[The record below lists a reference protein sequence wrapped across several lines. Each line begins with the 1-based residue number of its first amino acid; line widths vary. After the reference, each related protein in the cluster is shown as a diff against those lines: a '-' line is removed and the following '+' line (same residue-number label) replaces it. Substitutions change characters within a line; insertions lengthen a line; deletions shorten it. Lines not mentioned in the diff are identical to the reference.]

1 MPNYNNCSICL
12 EDINDS
18 SDKHVLEPC
27 KHVFHTLCLISSLR
41 KCGPKCPNCRG
52 VDPLFSNSST
62 LDMDDEILVS
72 VSRWGQPFEPVLRR
86 SDIINITNE
95 NIDISN
101 IEIFDI
107 SSNLIELK

>member
-1 MPNYNNCSICL
+1 MIQL
-12 EDINDS
+12 Q
-18 SDKHVLEPC
+18 
-27 KHVFHTLCLISSLR
+27 
-41 KCGPKCPNCRG
+41 
-52 VDPLFSNSST
+52 
-62 LDMDDEILVS
+62 LVIY
-72 VSRWGQPFEPVLRR
+72 LR

>member
-1 MPNYNNCSICL
+1 
-12 EDINDS
+12 
-18 SDKHVLEPC
+18 
-27 KHVFHTLCLISSLR
+27 
-41 KCGPKCPNCRG
+41 
-52 VDPLFSNSST
+52 
-62 LDMDDEILVS
+62 MDDEILVS